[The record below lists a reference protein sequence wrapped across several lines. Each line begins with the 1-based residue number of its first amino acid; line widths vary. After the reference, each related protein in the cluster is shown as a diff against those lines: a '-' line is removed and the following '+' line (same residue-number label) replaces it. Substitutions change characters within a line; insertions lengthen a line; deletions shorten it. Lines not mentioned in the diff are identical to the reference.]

1 MEFKQNYTPLEAEK
15 IHEIASEMHEAGNRY
30 VQILAINYDDCID
43 LVYTF
48 MTTEGELKDYNVD
61 GLAKDAAVDS
71 ITDLFFEAFV
81 CENEIHD
88 LFGITFNDLKL
99 DFAGQFYALSEDK
112 PMTVISAEEL
122 ARREKEAKI
131 AAAKAAK
138 IAKAKAEAAAKKAA
152 AAEAKTQDSE
162 APAAEEKPA
171 DASAPAE
178 ENDKTD
184 NKSEGEEE

>member
-1 MEFKQNYTPLEAEK
+1 MEFKQNYTPLEASK
-15 IHEIASEMHEAGNRY
+15 IHEVATQMHEAENRY

-48 MTTEGELKDYNVD
+48 MTKDGELKDYNVN

-71 ITDLFFEAFV
+71 ISDLFFEAFV

-99 DFAGQFYALSEDK
+99 DFAGKFYAVSEDK

-152 AAEAKTQDSE
+152 AEEAKTDEGE
-162 APAAEEKPA
+162 APAEANKQ
-171 DASAPAE
+171 
-178 ENDKTD
+178 TD